1 MLSKCLGSMIDKQV
15 ASLAEAVAGV
25 KDGATVLVGGFSAG
39 DEPVALTEA
48 LLTTGARDLTIVNNG
63 VGGPSRGIAA
73 LIAEHRVRKIIC
85 SYPRFV
91 GGMAF
96 GAAYKSGEVALEV
109 VPQGTVSE
117 RMRAAAAGL
126 GGFYTK
132 VSAGTLLG
140 EGKETR
146 LIDGEPYVF
155 EHPLK
160 GDLALIG
167 AYQADRWGNL
177 VFRHSRRNFNP
188 VMAQAAAVSIAQV
201 LEMVPLGHFHPD
213 HIHCQGIFVDRVVV
227 VDRDPKNWSGR
238 P

>member
-1 MLSKCLGSMIDKQV
+1 MIDKQV
-15 ASLAEAVAGV
+15 ATLEEAVAGAT
-25 KDGATVLVGGFSAG
+25 DGATVLVGGFSAG
-39 DEPVALTEA
+39 DEPAALTEA

-63 VGGPSRGIAA
+63 VGGPTRGIAA
-73 LIAEHRVRKIIC
+73 LIAAHRVRKIVC

-96 GAAYKSGEVALEV
+96 AAAYKSGEVALEV
-109 VPQGTVSE
+109 VPQGTISE
-117 RMRAAAAGL
+117 RLRAGAAGL

-146 LIDGEPYVF
+146 IIDGEPYVF
-155 EHPLK
+155 EHPIK
-160 GDLALIG
+160 GDMALIG

-177 VFRHSRRNFNP
+177 VMRHSRRNFNP
-188 VMAQAAAVSIAQV
+188 VMAMAAAVAVVQV
-201 LEMVPLGHFHPD
+201 REMVPLGSFHPD
-213 HIHCQGIFVDRVVV
+213 QIHTQGIFVDRVVV
-227 VDRDPKNWSGR
+227 VDPDPKNWSAR

>member
-1 MLSKCLGSMIDKQV
+1 MIDKQV
-15 ASLAEAVAGV
+15 AALAEAVAGA
-25 KDGATVLVGGFSAG
+25 KDGTTVMVGGFSAG
-39 DEPVALTEA
+39 DEPVALAEA
-48 LLTTGARDLTIVNNG
+48 LLSTGARDLTIVANG

-73 LIAEHRVRKIIC
+73 LIREHRVRKIVC

-91 GGMAF
+91 GGDAF

-109 VPQGTVSE
+109 VPQGTLSE

-126 GGFYTK
+126 GGFYTR

-146 LIDGEPYVF
+146 LIDGETHVF
-155 EHPLK
+155 ETPIK

-177 VFRHSRRNFNP
+177 VFRHTRRNFNP
-188 VMAQAAAVSIAQV
+188 VMAMAAAVSVAQV
-201 LEMVPLGHFHPD
+201 VEMVPLGGFHPD
-213 HIHCQGIFVDRVVV
+213 QVHCQGIFVDRVVV
-227 VDRDPKNWSGR
+227 VDRDPRNWSAR

>member
-1 MLSKCLGSMIDKQV
+1 MIDKQV

-25 KDGATVLVGGFSAG
+25 TDGATVLVGGFSAG

-48 LLTTGARDLTIVNNG
+48 LLTTGARDLTIVANG

-73 LIAEHRVRKIIC
+73 LIREHRIRKIVC

-96 GAAYKSGEVALEV
+96 GTAYKSGEIALEV
-109 VPQGTVSE
+109 VPQGTISE
-117 RMRAAAAGL
+117 RLRAAAAGL
-126 GGFYTK
+126 GGFYTR

-155 EHPLK
+155 EHPIK

-167 AYQADRWGNL
+167 AHQADRWGNL
-177 VFRHSRRNFNP
+177 VMRHSRRNFNP
-188 VMAQAAAVSIAQV
+188 VMAQAANVAVAQV
-201 LEMVPLGHFHPD
+201 LEMVPLGAFHPD
-213 HIHCQGIFVDRVVV
+213 QVHTQGIFVDRIVV
-227 VDRDPKNWSGR
+227 VDPAREHWNAQA
-238 P
+238 

>member
-1 MLSKCLGSMIDKQV
+1 MIDKQV
-15 ASLAEAVAGV
+15 ASLEEAVAGV

-39 DEPVALTEA
+39 DEPAALTHA
-48 LLTTGARDLTIVNNG
+48 LLSTGARDLTIVNNG
-63 VGGPSRGIAA
+63 VGGPDRGIAA
-73 LIAEHRVRKIIC
+73 LIAAHRVRKIIC

-96 GAAYKSGEVALEV
+96 GDAYKSGEIALEV

-146 LIDGEPYVF
+146 IIDGEPYVF

-160 GDLALIG
+160 GDVALIG
-167 AYQADRWGNL
+167 AQQADRWGNL
-177 VFRHSRRNFNP
+177 VMRHSRRNFNP
-188 VMAQAAAVSIAQV
+188 VMAMAAAISVAQV
-201 LEMVPLGHFHPD
+201 KEMVPLGSFHPD
-213 HIHCQGIFVDRVVV
+213 QIHCQGIFVDRVVM
-227 VDRDPKNWSGR
+227 VDPDPKNWSAR

>member
-1 MLSKCLGSMIDKQV
+1 MINKQV
-15 ASLAEAVAGV
+15 ASLEEAVAGV
-25 KDGATVLVGGFSAG
+25 TDGATVLVGGFSAG
-39 DEPVALTEA
+39 DEPVALTDA
-48 LLTTGARDLTIVNNG
+48 LLTTGARDLTIVANG

-73 LIAEHRVRKIIC
+73 LIKEHRVAKIIC

-91 GGMAF
+91 GGMSFAD
-96 GAAYKSGEVALEV
+96 AYKSGEVALEV

-146 LIDGEPYVF
+146 IIDGEPYVF

-167 AYQADRWGNL
+167 AQQADRWGNL
-177 VFRHSRRNFNP
+177 VMRHSRRNFNP
-188 VMAQAAAVSIAQV
+188 VMAMAATVSVAQV
-201 LEMVPLGHFHPD
+201 HEIVPLGSFHPD
-213 HIHCQGIFVDRVVV
+213 QIHTQGIFVDRIVV
-227 VDRDPKNWSGR
+227 VDADPKNWSAR

>member
-1 MLSKCLGSMIDKQV
+1 MIDKQV

-63 VGGPSRGIAA
+63 VGGPTRGIAA
-73 LIAEHRVRKIIC
+73 LISEHRVRKIVC

-96 GAAYKSGEVALEV
+96 ATAYKSGEVALEV
-109 VPQGTVSE
+109 VPQGTISE
-117 RMRAAAAGL
+117 RLRAAAAGL

-132 VSAGTLLG
+132 ISAGTLLG

-146 LIDGEPYVF
+146 IIDGEPYVF

-160 GDLALIG
+160 GDVALIG

-177 VFRHSRRNFNP
+177 VFRHSRRNFHP
-188 VMAQAAAVSIAQV
+188 VMAMAAALAVVQV
-201 LEMVPLGHFHPD
+201 RELVPLGSFHPD
-213 HIHCQGIFVDRVVV
+213 QIHTQGIFVDRVVL
-227 VDRDPKNWSGR
+227 VDPDPLNWSAR

>member
-1 MLSKCLGSMIDKQV
+1 MIDKQV
-15 ASLAEAVAGV
+15 ATLEAAVSGA
-25 KDGATVLVGGFSAG
+25 KDGATVMVGGFSAG
-39 DEPVALTEA
+39 DEPVALAEA
-48 LLTTGARDLTIVNNG
+48 LLTTGARDLTIVANG

-73 LIAEHRVRKIIC
+73 LIREHRVRKIVC
-85 SYPRFV
+85 SYPRFT
-91 GGMAF
+91 GGDAF

-109 VPQGTVSE
+109 VPQGTLSE

-126 GGFYTK
+126 GGFYTR

-155 EHPLK
+155 ETPIK

-177 VFRHSRRNFNP
+177 VFRHTRRNFNP
-188 VMAQAAAVSIAQV
+188 VMAQAAAVSAVQV
-201 LEMVPLGHFHPD
+201 LEMVPLGGFHPD
-213 HIHCQGIFVDRVVV
+213 QVHCQGIFVDRVVV
-227 VDRDPKNWSGR
+227 VDRDPLNWSAR

>member
-1 MLSKCLGSMIDKQV
+1 MPKGDGW
-15 ASLAEAVAGV
+15 VAGV
-25 KDGATVLVGGFSAG
+25 TDGATVLVGGFSAG
-39 DEPVALTEA
+39 DEPAALTEA
-48 LLTTGARDLTIVNNG
+48 LLTTRARDLTIVNNG
-63 VGGPSRGIAA
+63 VGGPTRGIAA
-73 LIAEHRVRKIIC
+73 LIAAHRVRKIVC

-96 GAAYKSGEVALEV
+96 ADAYKAGEVALEV
-109 VPQGTVSE
+109 VPQGTISE
-117 RMRAAAAGL
+117 RLRAAAAGL

-132 VSAGTLLG
+132 VSANTLLG

-146 LIDGEPYVF
+146 IIDGEPYVF

-167 AYQADRWGNL
+167 AWQADRWGNL
-177 VFRHSRRNFNP
+177 VMRHSRRNFNP
-188 VMAQAAAVSIAQV
+188 VMAQAAAVAVAQV

-213 HIHCQGIFVDRVVV
+213 HIHTQGIFVDRVVL
-227 VDRDPKNWSGR
+227 VDPDPKNWSAR